1 MHGAGWEEWV
11 GQSEFGAAPSS
22 DALRGQLVE
31 EDVSLKLPCPPTS
44 YKKAPV

>member
-1 MHGAGWEEWV
+1 MMHGAGWEEWV

-31 EDVSLKLPCPPTS
+31 EDVS
-44 YKKAPV
+44 